1 MAEATRNGPGRPRI
15 AVFAGPNAT
24 VLNSEPLVTS
34 NKARARA
41 GLSPRMFPDGVAL
54 PYDVLRPQRLAAP
67 ATVYVE
73 QFSAHPMEA
82 DAAPLYG
89 PPDGYL
95 DAAGAFHRERSGPSD
110 RPVYEITLEPADGL
124 YPLPYMALQADG
136 QPWDADEAAPFGPPD
151 RARQPFY
158 PDASRVFEEIDRLT
172 PGDDGL
178 GGHLARLADFDFYR
192 PAPPAGYTRGQAEA
206 DRTDVGRGDIEPEQR
221 GRDYF
226 PYRPVH
232 LIRQPSRLALA
243 QITNTVQRAMA
254 SDGCAGGLWLEGSPY
269 VEETAWWL
277 NLLIDT
283 PLPLAACAS
292 QRPHGALANDG
303 DHNIVDAVRYLT
315 SGEWADADGRDGLGA
330 VVVMDQQIIAARSV
344 QKGDARPGGY
354 LATGGHGGVLGSVSS
369 IGRPVISWR
378 PVARHT
384 WSSEVRLSQLPDSVD
399 GVQRRTGGPI
409 ERVPVRGREADG
421 SLRADAIPTVSLVK
435 HGQYTEEADVVD
447 PDQEVQVLGRLE
459 RNLAG
464 RPLAGFVAEGSA
476 PFATLNESVE
486 LALRTAAF
494 SGFPVVKV
502 GRGNADGI
510 TESVYAPFAVAGGN
524 LSATKARLLL
534 MAALLRLGALPPAA
548 DPTAP
553 TRAEMAATRAAL
565 DAYQEVF
572 DRH

>member
-1 MAEATRNGPGRPRI
+1 MAEAPRTGPPRPRI

-41 GLSPRMFPDGVAL
+41 GLAPRSFPDGVPQ

-73 QFSAHPMEA
+73 QFSAHPLEA
-82 DAAPLYG
+82 DAAQLYG

-95 DAAGAFHRERSGPSD
+95 DTAGTFHRERSDASD
-110 RPVYEITLEPADGL
+110 RPVYEVVLEPDDGL

-136 QPWDADEAAPFGPPD
+136 QPWDGDEAAPFGPPD
-151 RARQPFY
+151 RTRQPFY

-178 GGHLARLADFDFYR
+178 GGHLARLADYDFYR
-192 PAPPAGYTRGQAEA
+192 PAPPAGYTRGLPKA
-206 DRTDVGRGDIEPEQR
+206 DRTDVGSGDIEPEER

-243 QITNTVQRAMA
+243 QITNTVQRALA
-254 SDGCAGGLWLEGSPY
+254 RDGCAGGLWLEGSPY

-283 PLPLAACAS
+283 RLPIAACAS

-315 SGEWADADGRDGLGA
+315 SGVWADADGSDSLGA
-330 VVVMDQQIIAARSV
+330 VVVMDQQILAARSV

-354 LATGGHGGVLGSVSS
+354 VTTGGHGGVLGSIST

-384 WSSEVRLSQLPDSVD
+384 WSSDVRLSQLPDSVD
-399 GVQRRTGGPI
+399 GVQRGAGGRI
-409 ERVPVRGREADG
+409 ELVSVPVREADG

-435 HGQYTEEADVVD
+435 HGQYTEESDVVD
-447 PDQEVQVLGRLE
+447 PGQEVHVLARLE

-476 PFATLNESVE
+476 PFGTLNESVE
-486 LALRTAAF
+486 VALRSAAF
-494 SGFPVVKV
+494 SGSPVVKV

-510 TESVYAPFAVAGGN
+510 TESVYAPFAIAGGN

-548 DPTAP
+548 DAAAP

-565 DAYQEVF
+565 DAYQEIF